1 MRDFAYSRLF
11 RTTDIEEKASA
22 VYHFLNE
29 AKKMEK
35 RGFYNPHEAEQVKIK
50 AGTLKGIDNAAKL
63 YDALLH
69 VWCEATCAPRLRP
82 GWSKENPTLGQCSI
96 TSFLIQDLCGGEVY
110 GVPLKEGGYHCF
122 NVVDG
127 HVFDLTSEQFG
138 EEAKDLDYSL
148 SHPQSREEHFKA
160 REKYERYLLL
170 GSLLRE
176 YVGE

>member
-11 RTTDIEEKASA
+11 RTTDIEEKALA
-22 VYHFLNE
+22 VYHFLSE

-50 AGTLKGIDNAAKL
+50 ARTLKGIDNAADL
-63 YDALLH
+63 YGALTH
-69 VWCEATCAPRLRP
+69 VWSKKTCAPRLRP
-82 GWSKENPTLGQCSI
+82 QWSKDNMTVGQCSI
-96 TSFLIQDLCGGEVY
+96 TSFLVQDLFGGEVY

-127 HVFDLTSEQFG
+127 HLFDLTSEQFG
-138 EEAKDLDYSL
+138 EEAKNLDYSL
-148 SHPQSREEHFKA
+148 KYPQQREEHFKDQD
-160 REKYERYLLL
+160 KYNRYLELVGLL
-170 GSLLRE
+170 WD